1 MKTLKFE
8 KHLSEMIL
16 RGEKEVT
23 WRLFDDKDL
32 SVGDRV
38 TCLVFGTLEPFATIV
53 LREVRETTLGELSPA
68 DWDGHEKFQSEEEM
82 YETYSRYARR
92 PVDTSTPVKVIRFEI
107 ESKENIAS
115 V

>member
-16 RGEKEVT
+16 RGEKDVT

-38 TCLVFGTLEPFATIV
+38 MCLVAGTLEPFATIV
-53 LREVRETTLGELSPA
+53 LREVRETILGKLAPE
-68 DWDGHEKFQSEEEM
+68 DWDGHEKFQSEDEM
-82 YETYSRYARR
+82 YETYSRYYNR
-92 PVDTSTPVKVIRFEI
+92 PIDTSTPIKVIRFEV
-107 ESKENIAS
+107 ENE
-115 V
+115 